1 MCVGVLARD
10 GRSVLPPSSAS
21 CTGAPSARRKLCSVM
36 LLPCCCCWLS
46 VGCPLRRGKFSNS
59 RRKPLG
65 AISKNVEA
73 RMVRGWRVWACRVL
87 KAWFSLKHSVK
98 PSNGLIWV
106 PFCLVAALTGANRMR
121 RSNVRN
127 RAACWHR
134 PGFPR
139 EFPRVFPRRFLFA
152 LSHWRMIRVGLEWS
166 DKMETKWDQMGPN
179 AGKISKGC
187 SSPACQEN

>member
-1 MCVGVLARD
+1 MCVMCIGVLARD

-36 LLPCCCCWLS
+36 LLSYCCWLS

-73 RMVRGWRVWACRVL
+73 RMVRGWRVWAYRVL
-87 KAWFSLKHSVK
+87 KAWFSLKHSVT
-98 PSNGLIWV
+98 PSKALIWA

-127 RAACWHR
+127 RAACWHQ
-134 PGFPR
+134 PGFLGSFLR
-139 EFPRVFPRRFLFA
+139 SFLGNYLGCLFA
-152 LSHWRMIRVGLEWS
+152 LSH
-166 DKMETKWDQMGPN
+166 
-179 AGKISKGC
+179 
-187 SSPACQEN
+187 